1 MDWFEKEKKQ
11 RARSII
17 SRRLRDF
24 DETLRACFAEDADAE
39 ALLHAE
45 RRATTHALLRTA
57 FIESPVMDDDTL
69 PSRRNLNVSK
79 DMSHVIAAKHNP
91 ICPNC
96 GHPMAFV
103 REGLSSNLC
112 ADPHVFECLRC
123 LLTLMIEDH
132 ETLSGVAVR

>member
-45 RRATTHALLRTA
+45 QRATTRAPENGFHR
-57 FIESPVMDDDTL
+57 
-69 PSRRNLNVSK
+69 
-79 DMSHVIAAKHNP
+79 
-91 ICPNC
+91 
-96 GHPMAFV
+96 G
-103 REGLSSNLC
+103 
-112 ADPHVFECLRC
+112 ADNGR
-123 LLTLMIEDH
+123 
-132 ETLSGVAVR
+132 